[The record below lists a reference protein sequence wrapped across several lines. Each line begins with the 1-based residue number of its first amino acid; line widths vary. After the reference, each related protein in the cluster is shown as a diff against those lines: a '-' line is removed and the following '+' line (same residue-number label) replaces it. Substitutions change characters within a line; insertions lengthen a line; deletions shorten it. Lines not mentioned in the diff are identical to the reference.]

1 MYIYSIYKSIAY
13 ASNLINVG
21 AVLNYIKYQQFKLS
35 NELNSFDLT
44 PSFNPLLSPPLP
56 GQLFCYLNLCID
68 ELPYRST
75 AKAVATVAVA
85 VAVIAVVTRCQG
97 RHQVC
102 EFSLGSW
109 DLGGF
114 SHKNYAHINA

>member
-1 MYIYSIYKSIAY
+1 M
-13 ASNLINVG
+13 N
-21 AVLNYIKYQQFKLS
+21 AVQNYIKYQQCKWVEFLCS
-35 NELNSFDLT
+35 DSPFARAI
-44 PSFNPLLSPPLP
+44 LLLP
-56 GQLFCYLNLCID
+56 CTD
-68 ELPYRST
+68 ELPYRLAASL
-75 AKAVATVAVA
+75 VATVAVA
-85 VAVIAVVTRCQG
+85 VVVIAVVTRCQG